1 MLCARPGGEV
11 VAALGDQFE
20 REVWAEAVDLRQV
33 LAVAGLCRPGPR
45 EMAARKASGKRH
57 PGRCRFVRSSPRRA
71 SST

>member
-33 LAVAGLCRPGPR
+33 LAEQHKQRCANIELRAVRLPAHAP
-45 EMAARKASGKRH
+45 AR
-57 PGRCRFVRSSPRRA
+57 
-71 SST
+71 